1 MKKAFILIYS
11 IIAALILVFALS
23 FLGYNLYQ
31 EQAHAD
37 LRTQLR
43 FDKMSSS
50 IFTSVSKSNISND
63 ELIRQIENAIGD
75 KKDFAY
81 IKISTGGKTLYL
93 FPEDYDEA
101 QTKSNLIID
110 RKKSQAQT
118 VITSGLYS
126 LRPATIFHYTKISFF
141 IILFVALLTIILILY
156 NNLSEKKKYYKVKKV
171 HKIQKVR
178 PHTDEEAL
186 EEEYEENEEEEEEDY
201 SEEAYEEAAQEEV
214 ENVTE
219 EAATQKAEPK
229 PEPEPAPEPE
239 LPSHDIEPVEL
250 EEAQT
255 EKGLFSPDTGFGWE
269 SYLMTRMDNEL
280 KRATASELD
289 LALFVIKLKDI
300 PRTDPVMKKI
310 CEYLTVEFQFKD
322 LLFEYKNDSVCAL
335 KISMNIDDAI
345 SLGEKLVAEIKNLC
359 DKDSAKVYIGISTRS
374 IRIVSGERLLK
385 EADEAVI
392 HAMEDD
398 DCPVVGFRADA
409 VKYRK
414 FIETK

>member
-1 MKKAFILIYS
+1 MKKAFTIIYS
-11 IIAALILVFALS
+11 IVAALVLVFALS

-31 EQAHAD
+31 EQSHGD

-50 IFTSVSKSNISND
+50 IFTSVSKTNISND

-81 IKISTGGKTLYL
+81 IKISTAGKTLYL
-93 FPEDYDEA
+93 FPDDYDEN
-101 QTKSNLIID
+101 QPKSNLIIE
-110 RKKSQAQT
+110 RNKSQSQT
-118 VITSGLYS
+118 LISAGLYS
-126 LRPATIFHYTKISFF
+126 LRPSTIFHYTKISFF

-156 NNLSEKKKYYKVKKV
+156 SNLSEKKKFYKVNKV

-186 EEEYEENEEEEEEDY
+186 GEDAYEYEEEETD
-201 SEEAYEEAAQEEV
+201 EAYEDEEDEPVQEEV
-214 ENVTE
+214 IK
-219 EAATQKAEPK
+219 EAPLTPQTPVE
-229 PEPEPAPEPE
+229 EPE

-250 EEAQT
+250 EEAQS

-269 SYLMTRMDNEL
+269 SYLMTRMENEL

-289 LALFVIKLKDI
+289 LALFVIKLKGLS
-300 PRTDPVMKKI
+300 RTDPAMKTI

-322 LLFEYKNDSVCAL
+322 LLFEYKDDSVCAL

-345 SLGEKLVAEIKNLC
+345 SLGEKLVEEIKKIWG
-359 DKDSAKVYIGISTRS
+359 DDSARVYVGISTRS

>member
-1 MKKAFILIYS
+1 MKKAFTLIYS
-11 IIAALILVFALS
+11 IIAALVLVFALS

-31 EQAHAD
+31 EQSHGD

-50 IFTSVSKSNISND
+50 IFTSMSKTNISHD
-63 ELIRQIENAIGD
+63 ELVRQIENAIGD
-75 KKDFAY
+75 TKDFAY
-81 IKISTGGKTLYL
+81 IKIIQAGKTLYL
-93 FPEDYDEA
+93 FPEDYDET
-101 QTKSNLIID
+101 QTKSKLIID
-110 RKKSQAQT
+110 RKKSQSQVTISA
-118 VITSGLYS
+118 GLYS

-141 IILFVALLTIILILY
+141 IILFIALLTIIIILWS
-156 NNLSEKKKYYKVKKV
+156 NLSEKKKYYKVNKV

-186 EEEYEENEEEEEEDY
+186 DDDEEDEDDEESFEEEYEE
-201 SEEAYEEAAQEEV
+201 QEEP
-214 ENVTE
+214 EK
-219 EAATQKAEPK
+219 EAVNEISTQPQEVKHVKE
-229 PEPEPAPEPE
+229 E

-250 EEAQT
+250 QEAQT
-255 EKGLFSPDTGFGWE
+255 DKGLFSPDTGFGWE

-289 LALFVIKLKDI
+289 LALFVIKLKGLS
-300 PRTDPVMKKI
+300 RTDPVMKKI
-310 CEYLTVEFQFKD
+310 SEYLTLEFQFKD
-322 LLFEYKNDSVCAL
+322 LLFEYKDDSVCAL

-345 SLGEKLVAEIKNLC
+345 SLGEKLTAEIKNILG
-359 DKDSAKVYIGISTRS
+359 DSSAKVYIGISTRS

-385 EADEAVI
+385 EADEAVV

>member
-1 MKKAFILIYS
+1 MKKAFTLIYS
-11 IIAALILVFALS
+11 IIAALVLIFALS

-31 EQAHAD
+31 EQSHGD

-43 FDKMSSS
+43 FDKMTSS
-50 IFTSVSKSNISND
+50 IFTSMSKTNISHD

-81 IKISTGGKTLYL
+81 IKITMSGKTLYL
-93 FPEDYDEA
+93 FPEDYDET
-101 QTKSNLIID
+101 QEKSKLVIYRN
-110 RKKSQAQT
+110 KSQSQNTISA
-118 VITSGLYS
+118 GLYS
-126 LRPATIFHYTKISFF
+126 LRPATIFQYTKIAFF

-156 NNLSEKKKYYKVKKV
+156 TNLSEKKKYYKVKKV
-171 HKIQKVR
+171 HKVQKVR

-186 EEEYEENEEEEEEDY
+186 EEEDEVEEETEEDEEEETWEEP
-201 SEEAYEEAAQEEV
+201 EEEEV
-214 ENVTE
+214 EAPAQVE
-219 EAATQKAEPK
+219 EVKHEK
-229 PEPEPAPEPE
+229 EE

-255 EKGLFSPDTGFGWE
+255 DKGLFSPDTGFGWE

-289 LALFVIKLKDI
+289 LALFVIKLKGVS
-300 PRTDPVMKKI
+300 RTADVMKKI

-322 LLFEYKNDSVCAL
+322 LLFEYKDDSVCAL

-345 SLGEKLVAEIKNLC
+345 SLGEKLAEDIKKMFEN
-359 DKDSAKVYIGISTRS
+359 DSAKVYIGISTRS

>member
-1 MKKAFILIYS
+1 MKKAFTIIYS
-11 IIAALILVFALS
+11 IVAALVLVFALS

-31 EQAHAD
+31 EQAHGD

-43 FDKMSSS
+43 FDKMSST
-50 IFTSVSKSNISND
+50 IFTSVSKTNISND

-81 IKISTGGKTLYL
+81 IKISTAGKTLYL
-93 FPEDYDEA
+93 FPDDYDEN
-101 QTKSNLIID
+101 QPKSNLIIE
-110 RKKSQAQT
+110 RNKSQSQT
-118 VITSGLYS
+118 LISAGLYS
-126 LRPATIFHYTKISFF
+126 LRPSTIFHYTKISFF

-156 NNLSEKKKYYKVKKV
+156 SNLSEKKKFYKVNKV

-186 EEEYEENEEEEEEDY
+186 EEDAYEYEEEETD
-201 SEEAYEEAAQEEV
+201 EAYEDEEDEPVQEEV
-214 ENVTE
+214 IE
-219 EAATQKAEPK
+219 EAPLTPQTPVE
-229 PEPEPAPEPE
+229 EPE

-250 EEAQT
+250 EEAQS

-269 SYLMTRMDNEL
+269 SYLMTRMENEL

-289 LALFVIKLKDI
+289 LALFVIKLKGLS
-300 PRTDPVMKKI
+300 RTDPAMKTI

-322 LLFEYKNDSVCAL
+322 LLFEYKDDSICAL

-345 SLGEKLVAEIKNLC
+345 SLGEKLVEEIKKIWG
-359 DKDSAKVYIGISTRS
+359 DDSARVYVGISTRS